1 MKLQDVSDNADVH
14 TLIFL
19 LLMMMMIMMMS
30 GVKMKVTSGT
40 RESFYGRFFKK
51 FLAIILELWNFFKM
65 STMKFIV

>member
-19 LLMMMMIMMMS
+19 LLMMMIMMMS

-40 RESFYGRFFKK
+40 RESFYGRFFKQ

>member
-19 LLMMMMIMMMS
+19 LLMMMIMMMS

-40 RESFYGRFFKK
+40 RESFYGRFF
-51 FLAIILELWNFFKM
+51 
-65 STMKFIV
+65 